1 MLKRMLVYRVF
12 VMKKWDY
19 FVLKTIMIPGIAMIS
34 FSHFMVELFGQT
46 IPNTIWAFFK
56 EAGFVIVGAVVC
68 IFVLSWCWRSIP
80 HHLPKNYSIVSFDVF
95 GQESKIDG
103 LRTEF
108 KIHDVAWSFVK
119 QYKKSYPLYNF
130 ALLSE
135 MPNSERK
142 TIIKYL

>member
-1 MLKRMLVYRVF
+1 MLKRSWAYSVF
-12 VMKKWDY
+12 VMKKWDV
-19 FVLKTIMIPGIAMIS
+19 FVVKTIMIPGIAMVS

-46 IPNTIWAFFK
+46 IPNTVLSFFK
-56 EAGFVIVGAVVC
+56 EAGFVIVLAAVF
-68 IFVLSWCWRSIP
+68 IFTIMWFLRAIP
-80 HHLPKNYSIVSFDVF
+80 HIRPKNYSIISFDVF

-135 MPNSERK
+135 MPNSEK
-142 TIIKYL
+142 KIIIRYI